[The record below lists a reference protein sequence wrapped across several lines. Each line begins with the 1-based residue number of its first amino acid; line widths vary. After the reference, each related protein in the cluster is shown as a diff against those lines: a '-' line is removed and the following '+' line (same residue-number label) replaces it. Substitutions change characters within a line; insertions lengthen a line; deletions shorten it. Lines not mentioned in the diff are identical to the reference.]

1 MKKILTFFWVLLLVQ
16 LSFAQQVTVP
26 TDNATGT
33 NSRKPFGG
41 YFGYERSHMLYTG
54 SEISSSGN
62 ITAISFYV
70 NSVSSPSD
78 SPAEVYLKL
87 SSNTSITA
95 SSVADA
101 ESGATLVW
109 SGTLSSADFVADSW
123 VTVTLTTPF
132 AYNAGSSLEVLVKNN
147 ATGSGNE
154 GSTAKYFRHS
164 STSETRFQSWQGDGS
179 EPTGTGS
186 TSSNRPNI
194 RLDLTPSAA
203 TTVGIGGVVSPAGSC
218 NLGASTPVT
227 VKIRNNGTNDQNNV
241 TIPVFYSINGGAA
254 VAGSFTG
261 TLASGATANY
271 TFPTAANLS
280 TAGTYTFKFW
290 TALVGDA
297 STADDTLKNYSVT
310 KIAPAT
316 ITPVTFDGY
325 DGSNLNSVF
334 TGWNEGSGQVKPTGT
349 TSSWSSNTSI
359 FTGDVL
365 AAINLYTTGKKEWVV
380 SPMIV
385 PTNSDAVSFKVALRK
400 WSSNAE
406 VSAMG
411 SDDSLS
417 VRISAD
423 CGNTWQTVYSI
434 TAANAPTA
442 LEKTEFSVPI
452 SSYAGQ
458 EIRIGF
464 FATEGTSDDTEDY
477 YVLLDDI
484 EVITLAPNNTGVTQI
499 VSPTGNC
506 GLSAASPITVKIRN
520 FGTSTQ
526 TSIPVQYTV
535 NGGTPVTATYTGSL
549 AAGATTNF
557 TFPTTANLA
566 TPGNYTIEA
575 KTNLVGDANT
585 TNDGVSI
592 TVTKIGAQPLPSVDF
607 GGYTGANIS
616 TVFPG
621 WNEATGQQK
630 PTGTTSTWT
639 SNPTSF
645 TTAIFP
651 EDTVA
656 SLYISSFSA
665 SKKEW
670 FVGPLYN
677 VNASDGLSF
686 KLALRQSSNTSSVA
700 TMDTDDSVSVRIT
713 NDCGTTWKTIYSV
726 TAANAPTALEKTEFV
741 APLAAF
747 AGQEVQIGLFA
758 TEGTTYGPNAYYIFL
773 DDINI
778 KALVPNNAGVTKI
791 VSPVGNCGLSAASPV
806 TVSIR
811 NSGTATQTSIPVHY
825 SINGGLPVT
834 ETFTG
839 TLVAGASANYTFNTT
854 ANLGVAGTYSLAA
867 WTSLAG
873 DNITEDDSAS
883 AVVTKIGAEPFVA
896 VDFTGYDGGNLG
908 TLFAGWSEGNGQA
921 KPQGTTSS
929 WGSNSALFNTDVAR
943 INLYTASKKEWLV
956 SPLYVPNATDGLS
969 FKVALRKYSSTGEVS
984 TMGSDDSLNV
994 RITTDCG
1001 NTWQTIY
1008 SINAANAPTDLE
1020 LIEKVV
1026 PLAAFAGQEVRLALF
1041 ATEGTTDDSEDYW
1054 VAVDDI
1060 NINALIPNNIGVTSI
1075 VSPTG
1080 ACGTLT
1086 SSTPITVK
1094 VYNTGT
1100 DTQYSIP
1107 VNYSINGGA
1116 VVSEVFSD
1124 TLASGT
1130 SAEYTFATT
1139 ANFDA
1144 PGLYNIAAW
1153 TSLNGDVA
1161 LVNDSAY
1168 ATYHTGFVSVDFTG
1182 FTGTNI
1188 SAVFP
1193 GWSEANG
1200 YMYPGGTTS
1209 AWGSNSTVFAENT
1222 VANLNLYNTGNN
1234 EWFISPSFKAG
1245 SSDGLSF
1252 KVALRKYLETDSVS
1266 AMGADDTLAVK
1277 VSTDCGATWTNIYN
1291 ITAANAPNSLDL
1303 TEFAASL
1310 AAYAGQNI
1318 QVALVATEG
1327 VNDDPEDYYIYIDDI
1342 TLRLLAPNDLGV
1354 SRIITPASN
1363 CGMGDQATISV
1374 KIRNFGTAAQSNF
1387 PVKYSVNN
1395 VVVTETFTGTLAAGD
1410 SVTYDFATP
1419 ASVSAIQIYNI
1430 ASWTNL
1436 DGDADG
1442 LNNAAYRA
1450 LTRYGSPLSVVDF
1463 TNYAT
1468 NNTIGDGWYE
1478 SNSGNSIIDSEWK
1491 TGGING
1497 NPTGRITLAG
1507 DSISAWIVSP
1517 PTKLYGAPV
1526 VTFKAALRTANNG
1539 TTLGSF
1545 GADDKV
1551 AVMISTDCGAT
1562 WSELF
1567 ALNSATSPALMASL
1581 TSYTVDLANYANQE
1595 VKIAFKATDGINA
1608 ATSCDVHLDD
1618 IFVHN
1623 NAVLDGGAAQI
1634 ISPPAVMTPNTT
1646 YPVIIR
1652 VSNYGSSSFNNYN
1665 ITAMIG
1671 TSSYPGFIFGSLQAN
1686 SFTELNLGNYT
1697 SPATAGV
1704 INGYAY
1710 TEVLGDQEIHNDTT
1724 YATFAI
1730 TPVGVKGTKA
1740 QSIAIYPNPS
1750 KGIFKID
1757 LANVEGKEAIVRL
1770 YSTTGQ
1776 KVYEGSFHNLNTQQA
1791 IEVQTEKLPTG
1802 MYLLNLEVDGQRF
1815 VGKVSIQQ

>member
-26 TDNATGT
+26 TDNANGSS
-33 NSRKPFGG
+33 SRRPLGG
-41 YFGYERSHMLYTG
+41 YWGYERAHMLYTG
-54 SEISSSGN
+54 AEIGSSGN

-70 NSVSSPSD
+70 NSVGSPSD

-87 SSNTSITA
+87 SSNTSV
-95 SSVADA
+95 SSSTVADVQT
-101 ESGATLVW
+101 GATLVW
-109 SGTLSSADFVADSW
+109 SGTIAASSLVADSW
-123 VTVTLTTPF
+123 ITIPLSTPF
-132 AYNAGSSLEVLVKNN
+132 AYNAGTNLEVLVKNN
-147 ATGSGNE
+147 AGGSGNE
-154 GSTAKYFRHS
+154 GSTAKQFRHA
-164 STSETRFQSWQGDGS
+164 TTTENRHQYWTADNS
-179 EPTGTGS
+179 EPTGTGTTS
-186 TSSNRPNI
+186 TSRPNI
-194 RLDLTPSAA
+194 RIDLAPSAA
-203 TTVGIGGVVSPAGSC
+203 NTVGIGGVVSPAGSC
-218 NLGASTPVT
+218 NLGASMPVT
-227 VKIRNNGTNDQNNV
+227 VKIRNNGTNAQNNV

-261 TLASGATANY
+261 SIASGATANY
-271 TFPTAANLS
+271 TFPTNANLS
-280 TAGTYTFKFW
+280 TPGTYTFKFW

-297 STADDTLKNYSVT
+297 STADDTLKNYSVN

-325 DGSNLNSVF
+325 DGTNLGSVF
-334 TGWNEGSGQVKPTGT
+334 TGWSEGNGQAKPTGT
-349 TSSWSSNTSI
+349 SSIWNSNTSI
-359 FTGDVL
+359 FSNDVL
-365 AAINLYTTGKKEWVV
+365 AAINLYTTGKKEWIV

-385 PTNSDAVSFKVALRK
+385 PTSADAVSFKVALRK
-400 WSSNAE
+400 WSANAE

-417 VRISAD
+417 VRISSD
-423 CGNTWQTVYSI
+423 CGATWQTVYSI

-452 SSYAGQ
+452 SAYAGQ
-458 EIRIGF
+458 EIRVGF
-464 FATEGTSDDTEDY
+464 FATEGSSDDAEDY

-506 GLSAASPITVKIRN
+506 GLSAASPVTVKIRN
-520 FGTSTQ
+520 FGTAAQ
-526 TSIPVQYTV
+526 TSIPVQYTI
-535 NGGTPVTATYTGSL
+535 NGGTPVTATYTGTL
-549 AAGATTNF
+549 AAGATTNY
-557 TFPTTANLA
+557 TFPTTANLG
-566 TPGNYTIEA
+566 TPGTYVIEA

-585 TNDGVSI
+585 ANDAKSAE
-592 TVTKIGAQPLPSVDF
+592 VTKIGATPLPSVDF

-621 WNEATGQQK
+621 WIEATGQQK
-630 PTGTTSTWT
+630 PTGTTSSWT
-639 SNPTSF
+639 SNPT
-645 TTAIFP
+645 AFP

-670 FVGPLYN
+670 FVSPLYN

-686 KLALRQSSNTSSVA
+686 KLALRQSANTGSVA
-700 TMDTDDSVSVRIT
+700 TMDADDSVSVRVT
-713 NDCGTTWKTIYSV
+713 NNCGATWQTIYNV

-758 TEGTTYGPNAYYIFL
+758 TEGTTYGQNAYYIFL

-791 VSPVGNCGLSAASPV
+791 VAPVGNCGLSASSSV
-806 TVSIR
+806 TVTIR
-811 NSGTATQTSIPVHY
+811 NHGTATQTSIPVKY
-825 SINGGLPVT
+825 SINGGSPVT

-839 TLVAGASANYTFNTT
+839 SLAAGASANYTFNTA
-854 ANLGVAGTYSLAA
+854 ANLGTAGTYALSA

-873 DNITEDDSAS
+873 DNITNDDSSYAT
-883 AVVTKIGAEPFVA
+883 VTKLGAEPFVA
-896 VDFTGYDGGNLG
+896 VDFTGFTGANLG
-908 TLFAGWSEGNGQA
+908 DVFTGWSEGNGQA

-929 WGSNSALFNTDVAR
+929 WGSNNTLYSSDIAR

-956 SPLYVPNATDGLS
+956 SPLYVPAATDGLS
-969 FKVALRKYSSTGEVS
+969 FKVGLRKYSSTGEVG

-1001 NTWQTIY
+1001 ATWQTIY
-1008 SINAANAPTDLE
+1008 SINAGNAPTDLE

-1026 PLAAFAGQEVRLALF
+1026 PLAAYAGQEVRLALF
-1041 ATEGTTDDSEDYW
+1041 ATEGVTDDSEDYW
-1054 VAVDDI
+1054 VSVDDI

-1075 VSPTG
+1075 VAPTG

-1100 DTQYSIP
+1100 ATQYAIP
-1107 VNYSINGGA
+1107 VNYSVNGGA
-1116 VVSEVFSD
+1116 VVSETFSD
-1124 TLASGT
+1124 TLAPGAS
-1130 SAEYTFATT
+1130 EQYTFTTT

-1144 PGLYNIAAW
+1144 PGAYTIVAW
-1153 TSLNGDVA
+1153 TSLGGDIQ
-1161 LVNDSAY
+1161 LNNDSAS
-1168 ATYHTGFVSVDFTG
+1168 ASYHTGFVPVDFTG
-1182 FTGTNI
+1182 FTGSNI
-1188 SAVFP
+1188 STVFP
-1193 GWSEANG
+1193 GWNEANG

-1209 AWGSNSTVFAENT
+1209 SWGSNSAIFSST
-1222 VANLNLYNTGNN
+1222 VASINLYAASKN

-1245 SSDGLSF
+1245 NSDGLSF
-1252 KVALRKYLETDSVS
+1252 KVALRKYSANDSVS
-1266 AMGADDTLAVK
+1266 PMGSDDTLAVK

-1291 ITAANAPNSLDL
+1291 VTATNAPTSLEL

-1310 AAYAGQNI
+1310 APYAGQNI

-1327 VNDDPEDYYIYIDDI
+1327 VTNDEEDYYVYLDDI
-1342 TLRLLAPNDLGV
+1342 QLRLLAPNDLGV
-1354 SRIITPASN
+1354 TRIIAPASN
-1363 CGMGDQATISV
+1363 CGMGNQATISV

-1387 PVKYSVNN
+1387 PVKYAVNN
-1395 VVVTETFTGTLAAGD
+1395 AVVTETFTGTLAAGD

-1419 ASVSAIQIYNI
+1419 ASVSAAQVYNFG
-1430 ASWTNL
+1430 AWTNL

-1442 LNNAAYRA
+1442 VNNGA
-1450 LTRYGSPLSVVDF
+1450 LKVIKRYGSPLPVVDF

-1468 NNTIGDGWYE
+1468 NNVIAEGWNEAVTSAATTGDSQWKSGGI
-1478 SNSGNSIIDSEWK
+1478 SGNA
-1491 TGGING
+1491 TA
-1497 NPTGRITLAG
+1497 RITLAG
-1507 DSISAWIVSP
+1507 DTINEWMISP
-1517 PTKLYGAPV
+1517 PVKLYSAPV

-1551 AVMISTDCGAT
+1551 AVMVSTDCGAT
-1562 WSELF
+1562 WTELF
-1567 ALNSATSPALMASL
+1567 ALNSTTSPALTAAL

-1595 VKIAFKATDGINA
+1595 VKIAFKATDGTIA
-1608 ATSCDVHLDD
+1608 TTSCDVHLDD
-1618 IFVHN
+1618 ILVRN
-1623 NAVLDGGAAQI
+1623 NLALDGGAAQL
-1634 ISPPAVMTPNTT
+1634 ISPPAQMTPSTT
-1646 YPVIIR
+1646 YPVVVR
-1652 VSNYGSSSFNNYN
+1652 VSNYGNSSFSNYN

-1671 TSSYPGFIFGSLQAN
+1671 NTSYPGFIFATVQAN
-1686 SFTELNLGNYT
+1686 SFTELTLGSYT
-1697 SPATAGV
+1697 SPATVGV
-1704 INGYAY
+1704 ISGYAY
-1710 TEVLGDQEIHNDTT
+1710 TEVSGDQDIHNDTT
-1724 YATFAI
+1724 YATFAV
-1730 TPVGVKGTKA
+1730 TPVGVKDKTTT
-1740 QSIAIYPNPS
+1740 SVAIYPNPN
-1750 KGIFKID
+1750 KGSFKVD

-1776 KVYEGSFHNLNTQQA
+1776 KVYEGSFHGLNTLQA
-1791 IEVQTEKLPTG
+1791 VEVQTENLPTG
-1802 MYLLNLEVDGQRF
+1802 MYLLNLEVDGKRF
-1815 VGKVSIQQ
+1815 VGKVSIQK